1 MRRVL
6 LGGGA
11 LVLCALTW
19 WWGFGSGGGEGGA
32 RDQARLVPAEQAP
45 AVSAARARAERAR
58 APQPDKRPKK
68 PAPAAPA
75 EPKARYAPPGDDNNP
90 VVGLTLEPLSEAE
103 RERLKLPEKYGR
115 GLRVSHIHPDAPAAE
130 VGMKV
135 GDVIIRAQRVN
146 VDEEA
151 QLREA
156 AVSVKYPL
164 ILFSRDGELL
174 TVVLHPPYRP
184 ERARAGDDHAGGVR

>member
-6 LGGGA
+6 LGGGV
-11 LVLCALTW
+11 LLLCALSW
-19 WWGFGSGGGEGGA
+19 WRFGSGGARAGDPIPKTAEGSA
-32 RDQARLVPAEQAP
+32 PVHRAP
-45 AVSAARARAERAR
+45 ARPKR
-58 APQPDKRPKK
+58 APLAVKRPEA
-68 PAPAAPA
+68 PVQPAAPVAPAA
-75 EPKARYAPPGDDNNP
+75 PKARYAPPGDDDNP
-90 VVGLTLEPLSEAE
+90 VVGLSLAPLSEAE
-103 RERLKLPEKYGR
+103 RVRLKLPEKYGR
-115 GLRVSHIHPDAPAAE
+115 GLRVTRIHPDAPAAE

-174 TVVLHPPYRP
+174 TAVLHPPYRP
-184 ERARAGDDHAGGVR
+184 ERARAGDDPADGVR